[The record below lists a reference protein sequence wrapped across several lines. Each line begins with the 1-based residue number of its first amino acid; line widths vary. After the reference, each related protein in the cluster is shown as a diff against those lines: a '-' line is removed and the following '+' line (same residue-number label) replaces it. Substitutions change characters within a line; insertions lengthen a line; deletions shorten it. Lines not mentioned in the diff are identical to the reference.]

1 MFTRKLVIGAYFR
14 TKLLIIHLELA
25 IGVFTLN
32 EALVVLVRSI
42 IAFFTLLI
50 FARML
55 GKQQI
60 SQLTFFDYV
69 LGITIGSIAASLS
82 VDITTRAWPH
92 WVGLATWT
100 GAVFVLQVV
109 SVKSKL
115 GDRYL
120 TGEPS
125 IVIMNGQIMEK
136 TMMKLRYT
144 TSDLLEQLRD
154 KGVFDLNKIGFAV
167 LETNGQLSVL
177 LKPEYQPVT
186 PTDLNIPSSNAGL
199 SNQLIYNG
207 LVIES
212 NLARAGVDRIWLDQQ
227 LQAQGIN
234 SPSEVYLAG
243 YDANGGNL
251 YIDKYQDNMS

>member
-1 MFTRKLVIGAYFR
+1 M
-14 TKLLIIHLELA
+14 LIIHLELA
-25 IGVFTLN
+25 IGVFALN
-32 EALVVLVRSI
+32 EALVVLIRSI
-42 IAFFTLLI
+42 IAFLTLLI

-100 GAVFVLQVV
+100 GAVFILQET
-109 SVKSKL
+109 SIRSKL

-125 IVIMNGQIMEK
+125 ILIMNGQLMEK
-136 TMMKLRYT
+136 TMRKLRYT

-167 LETNGQLSVL
+167 LETNGQLSIL

-186 PTDLNIPSSNAGL
+186 PIDMNITSSNAGL

-207 LVIES
+207 LVIEA
-212 NLARAGVDRIWLDQQ
+212 NLARSGVDRIWLDQQ

-234 SPSEVYLAG
+234 SPSQVYLAG
-243 YDANGGNL
+243 YDPNSGSL

>member
-1 MFTRKLVIGAYFR
+1 MLRWFA
-14 TKLLIIHLELA
+14 
-25 IGVFTLN
+25 LN

-100 GAVFVLQVV
+100 GAVLVLQVV

-136 TMMKLRYT
+136 TMAKLRYT

-186 PTDLNIPSSNAGL
+186 PTDLNIPSSNTGL
-199 SNQLIYNG
+199 SNQLIYVLRG
-207 LVIES
+207 RS
-212 NLARAGVDRIWLDQQ
+212 F
-227 LQAQGIN
+227 
-234 SPSEVYLAG
+234 
-243 YDANGGNL
+243 
-251 YIDKYQDNMS
+251 